1 MNREDWLDYFE
12 AINGRTPSAAE
23 IAEAL
28 AANEF
33 QDYDVT
39 NIENEDKGS
48 QVFDTV
54 EDSGAVSTNS
64 QLEKIEG
71 QNPDFQTASAYPYA
85 NEVFS
90 PAEQQSG
97 SENQALADFKVKGK
111 NYFVWFMDQLKAPQ
125 IKTQASYLVYG
136 LITLALAALFLAWGY
151 VNYIHRIFTSVIN
164 MTISGESLKLQQPE
178 LFSTLEDVVD
188 SSFGFTKVI
197 SVSLIILVAYLLI
210 SGIPSL
216 IHKVTSKSQTK
227 LTELV
232 GQVLSF
238 TPLLAVINLLALAVS
253 FMAPNKLVVYNQYSG
268 SILSSISSIGSD
280 PLTALA
286 YLVNLIKKIPA
297 VTSAKTVLIYLVLF
311 SIVGLAIL
319 LVVYLGNVKSSFG
332 YLNHFYVSLIALFIF
347 VVIIYVLDKTL
358 LSSFL
363 SGIENFQTSLK
374 ELY

>member
-64 QLEKIEG
+64 QPEKIEG

-151 VNYIHRIFTSVIN
+151 VNYVYRIFTSVIN

-232 GQVLSF
+232 GQMLSF

-332 YLNHFYVSLIALFIF
+332 YLNHFYVSLIALFVF

>member
-12 AINGRTPSAAE
+12 AINGRTASAAE

-64 QLEKIEG
+64 QPEKIEG

-151 VNYIHRIFTSVIN
+151 VNYVHRIFTSVIN

-332 YLNHFYVSLIALFIF
+332 YLNHFYVSLIALFVF

>member
-64 QLEKIEG
+64 QPEKIEG
-71 QNPDFQTASAYPYA
+71 QNPDFQTTSAYPYA

-151 VNYIHRIFTSVIN
+151 VNYVYRIFTSVIN

-210 SGIPSL
+210 SGVPSL

-332 YLNHFYVSLIALFIF
+332 YLNHFYVSLIALFVF

>member
-64 QLEKIEG
+64 QPEKIEG

-151 VNYIHRIFTSVIN
+151 VNYVYRIFTSVIN

-210 SGIPSL
+210 SGVPSL

-332 YLNHFYVSLIALFIF
+332 YLNHFYVSLIALFVF

>member
-64 QLEKIEG
+64 QPEKIEG

-210 SGIPSL
+210 SGVPSL

-268 SILSSISSIGSD
+268 SILSSISSIGND

-297 VTSAKTVLIYLVLF
+297 VASAKTVLIYLVLF

-319 LVVYLGNVKSSFG
+319 LVIYLGNIKSSFG
-332 YLNHFYVSLIALFIF
+332 YLNHFYVSLIALFVF

>member
-64 QLEKIEG
+64 QPEKIEG
-71 QNPDFQTASAYPYA
+71 QNPDFQTASTYPYA

-280 PLTALA
+280 PLIALA

-332 YLNHFYVSLIALFIF
+332 YLNHFYVSLIALFVF

>member
-64 QLEKIEG
+64 QPEKIEG
-71 QNPDFQTASAYPYA
+71 QNPDFQTASTYPYA

-151 VNYIHRIFTSVIN
+151 VNYVHRIFTSVIN

-332 YLNHFYVSLIALFIF
+332 YLNHFYVSLIALFVF

>member
-71 QNPDFQTASAYPYA
+71 QNPDFQTASTYPYA

>member
-64 QLEKIEG
+64 QPEKIEG

-210 SGIPSL
+210 SGVPSL

-297 VTSAKTVLIYLVLF
+297 VASAKTVLIYLVLF

-332 YLNHFYVSLIALFIF
+332 YLNHFYVSLIALFVF

>member
-64 QLEKIEG
+64 QPEKIEG

-151 VNYIHRIFTSVIN
+151 VNYVHRIFTSVIN

-332 YLNHFYVSLIALFIF
+332 YLNHFYVSLIALFVF

>member
-64 QLEKIEG
+64 QPEKIEG

-125 IKTQASYLVYG
+125 IKTQPSYLVYG

-332 YLNHFYVSLIALFIF
+332 YLNHFYVSLIALFVF

>member
-64 QLEKIEG
+64 QPEKIEG

-210 SGIPSL
+210 SGVPSL

-268 SILSSISSIGSD
+268 SILSSISSIGND

-297 VTSAKTVLIYLVLF
+297 VASAKTVLIYLVLF

-319 LVVYLGNVKSSFG
+319 LVIYLGNIKSSFG
-332 YLNHFYVSLIALFIF
+332 YLNHFYVSLIALFVF

-374 ELY
+374 EIY

>member
-71 QNPDFQTASAYPYA
+71 QNPDFQTASTYPYA

-136 LITLALAALFLAWGY
+136 LITLALAALFLA
-151 VNYIHRIFTSVIN
+151 F
-164 MTISGESLKLQQPE
+164 L
-178 LFSTLEDVVD
+178 
-188 SSFGFTKVI
+188 
-197 SVSLIILVAYLLI
+197 AA
-210 SGIPSL
+210 
-216 IHKVTSKSQTK
+216 KS
-227 LTELV
+227 
-232 GQVLSF
+232 
-238 TPLLAVINLLALAVS
+238 A
-253 FMAPNKLVVYNQYSG
+253 
-268 SILSSISSIGSD
+268 
-280 PLTALA
+280 
-286 YLVNLIKKIPA
+286 
-297 VTSAKTVLIYLVLF
+297 
-311 SIVGLAIL
+311 
-319 LVVYLGNVKSSFG
+319 
-332 YLNHFYVSLIALFIF
+332 
-347 VVIIYVLDKTL
+347 
-358 LSSFL
+358 
-363 SGIENFQTSLK
+363 
-374 ELY
+374 

>member
-64 QLEKIEG
+64 QPEKIEG

-151 VNYIHRIFTSVIN
+151 VNYVYRIFTSVIN

-332 YLNHFYVSLIALFIF
+332 YLNHFYVSLIALFVF

>member
-54 EDSGAVSTNS
+54 ENLGAVSTNS
-64 QLEKIEG
+64 QPKKIEG

-210 SGIPSL
+210 SGVPSL

-268 SILSSISSIGSD
+268 SILSSISSIGGD

-297 VTSAKTVLIYLVLF
+297 VASAKTVLIYLVLF

-332 YLNHFYVSLIALFIF
+332 YLNHFYVSLIALFVF

>member
-64 QLEKIEG
+64 QPEKIEG

-332 YLNHFYVSLIALFIF
+332 YLNHFYVSLIALFVF

>member
-64 QLEKIEG
+64 QPEKIEG

-280 PLTALA
+280 PLTALV

-332 YLNHFYVSLIALFIF
+332 YLNHFYVSLIALFVF